1 MHKKLISSVL
11 LGSILVIPIYV
22 QANPKINDIYG
33 HWAKKEI
40 NQFISSGY
48 VNGYEDGTFR
58 PDNSITRAE
67 FVKLVN
73 KYFGFN
79 NKENIKF
86 SDINANDWYYND
98 VCIASKAGYIN
109 GYEDKTF
116 KPNKTITREEVSK
129 ILVSIK
135 NQQDVNYDKLNKYPD
150 KNKVSNWA
158 KPYVEGAIE
167 QGYLKGN
174 DLGLLNPTNN
184 ITRAESITILS
195 RVSKEKPEIKKEIK
209 NEAPVITA
217 KENLTLEVGQKFDTS
232 MLNVKV
238 SDKEDK
244 KLDVKYEGKVNTDL
258 AGNYTI
264 TITAK
269 DSKGLTTIKKVI
281 VIVKEKPEIKK
292 EVKNEAPV
300 ITAKENLTL
309 EVGQKFDTS
318 MLNVKVSDKEDKKL
332 DVKYEGKVNTDL
344 AGNYTITITAK
355 DSKGLTTIKKV
366 IVIVK
371 EKPEIKKEV
380 KNEAPIIT
388 AKENLIL
395 DQGDSFEYGILNAQ
409 AKDTEGKDIS
419 KYIVYSGKVNICKE
433 GEYPVVL
440 TVKDKKGISNSLK
453 VKVIVNSKNK
463 LILQK
468 IIDDKTSNVKVH
480 KNDHGTVES
489 YDVFSKGVTPPSD
502 DDYTILNLAGYTI
515 PVTPYKP
522 GMGWYDANKLFNG
535 AGDDYLCSG
544 AAAANML
551 NWWMDQN
558 TDYINRY
565 LDLHGENSTCI
576 NKDFGISQNAT
587 ISNFRK
593 NPDDLFRY
601 ITKCFGNKGSILHAG
616 DTMFWFLNGHDL
628 HCTLSSNKVDD
639 RGGFFPDVFHDYYS
653 LIDQKGCV
661 YFEELNY
668 RLLDMLYHNK
678 GIGLSYNTSSRFSH
692 IVSLWGAKFDTNGN
706 LLGVFITDSNDGK
719 KLIDRKS
726 GNTYGM
732 IYKNVVKEV
741 KTGAPK
747 ITNKVTPNGDVGST
761 VLGLQTLDTGKSI
774 WENYFKSINSKK

>member
-11 LGSILVIPIYV
+11 LGSILMTPIYSY
-22 QANPKINDIYG
+22 ANPNLNDISK

-48 VNGYEDGTFR
+48 VNGYEDKTFR

-79 NKENIKF
+79 NKEDIKF
-86 SDINANDWYYND
+86 SDININDWYYND
-98 VCIASKAGYIN
+98 ICIASKSGYIN

-116 KPNKTITREEVSK
+116 KPDKTITREEVSK
-129 ILVSIK
+129 ILISIK
-135 NQQDVNYDKLNKYPD
+135 NKQDNVYDKLNKYPD

-195 RVSKEKPEIKKEIK
+195 RV
-209 NEAPVITA
+209 
-217 KENLTLEVGQKFDTS
+217 
-232 MLNVKV
+232 
-238 SDKEDK
+238 
-244 KLDVKYEGKVNTDL
+244 
-258 AGNYTI
+258 
-264 TITAK
+264 
-269 DSKGLTTIKKVI
+269 
-281 VIVKEKPEIKK
+281 VKEKPEIKK

-300 ITAKENLTL
+300 ITAKENLIL
-309 EVGQKFDTS
+309 EVGQKFDMS
-318 MLNVKVSDKEDKKL
+318 MLNVKVSDKEDKNL
-332 DVKYEGKVNTDL
+332 DVKYEGKVNTDS

-366 IVIVK
+366 TVVVK
-371 EKPEIKKEV
+371 AKPEIKKEV
-380 KNEAPIIT
+380 KNEAPVIT

-395 DQGDSFEYGILNAQ
+395 EVGQKFDMSMLNVKVSDKEDKNLDVKYEGKVNTDSAGNYTITITAKDSKGLTTIKKVTVVVKAKPEIKKEVKNEAPVITATENLTLDQGDLFEYGELNAQ

-419 KYIVYSGKVNICKE
+419 KYIVYSGEVNICKE

-453 VKVIVNSKNK
+453 VKVIVTSKNK

-468 IIDDKTSNVKVH
+468 ILDDKTSNVKVH
-480 KNDHGTVES
+480 TDDHGTVES

-502 DDYTILNLAGYTI
+502 DDYTIFSAFGYITPI
-515 PVTPYKP
+515 TPYKP
-522 GMGWYDANKLFNG
+522 GMGWYDANKVFNG

-544 AAAANML
+544 ATAANML

-558 TDYINRY
+558 ADYINRY

-601 ITKCFGNKGSILHAG
+601 ITKCFGNKRSILHAG

-628 HCTLSSNKVDD
+628 HCSLSSNKIDD
-639 RGGFFPDVFHDYYS
+639 RGGFFPDVFRDYYS
-653 LIDQKGCV
+653 LIGQKGCV
-661 YFEELNY
+661 YFEQLNY
-668 RLLDMLYHNK
+668 ILLNTLYHNK
-678 GIGLSYNTSSRFSH
+678 GIGLSYNASSRFNH

-719 KLIDRKS
+719 KLIDNKS

-732 IYKNVVKEV
+732 IYRNIVKEV

-774 WENYFKSINSKK
+774 WENYFKSINSKS

>member
-292 EVKNEAPV
+292 EVKNEAP
-300 ITAKENLTL
+300 
-309 EVGQKFDTS
+309 
-318 MLNVKVSDKEDKKL
+318 
-332 DVKYEGKVNTDL
+332 
-344 AGNYTITITAK
+344 
-355 DSKGLTTIKKV
+355 
-366 IVIVK
+366 
-371 EKPEIKKEV
+371 
-380 KNEAPIIT
+380 IIT

-502 DDYTILNLAGYTI
+502 DDYTILSAAGYI
-515 PVTPYKP
+515 MPVTPYKP
-522 GMGWYDANKLFNG
+522 GMGWYDANKVFNG

-544 AAAANML
+544 ATAANML

-558 TDYINRY
+558 ADYINRY

>member
-11 LGSILVIPIYV
+11 LSSILMTPIYAY
-22 QANPKINDIYG
+22 ANPNLNDISQ

-98 VCIASKAGYIN
+98 VCIASKSGYIN

-135 NQQDVNYDKLNKYPD
+135 NQQDNVYDKLNKYPD

-217 KENLTLEVGQKFDTS
+217 KE
-232 MLNVKV
+232 
-238 SDKEDK
+238 
-244 KLDVKYEGKVNTDL
+244 DL
-258 AGNYTI
+258 I
-264 TITAK
+264 
-269 DSKGLTTIKKVI
+269 
-281 VIVKEKPEIKK
+281 
-292 EVKNEAPV
+292 
-300 ITAKENLTL
+300 L

-468 IIDDKTSNVKVH
+468 IIDD
-480 KNDHGTVES
+480 
-489 YDVFSKGVTPPSD
+489 
-502 DDYTILNLAGYTI
+502 
-515 PVTPYKP
+515 
-522 GMGWYDANKLFNG
+522 
-535 AGDDYLCSG
+535 
-544 AAAANML
+544 
-551 NWWMDQN
+551 
-558 TDYINRY
+558 
-565 LDLHGENSTCI
+565 
-576 NKDFGISQNAT
+576 
-587 ISNFRK
+587 
-593 NPDDLFRY
+593 
-601 ITKCFGNKGSILHAG
+601 
-616 DTMFWFLNGHDL
+616 
-628 HCTLSSNKVDD
+628 
-639 RGGFFPDVFHDYYS
+639 
-653 LIDQKGCV
+653 
-661 YFEELNY
+661 
-668 RLLDMLYHNK
+668 
-678 GIGLSYNTSSRFSH
+678 
-692 IVSLWGAKFDTNGN
+692 
-706 LLGVFITDSNDGK
+706 
-719 KLIDRKS
+719 
-726 GNTYGM
+726 
-732 IYKNVVKEV
+732 
-741 KTGAPK
+741 
-747 ITNKVTPNGDVGST
+747 
-761 VLGLQTLDTGKSI
+761 
-774 WENYFKSINSKK
+774 